1 MIKKENL
8 DKTSAW
14 PFVEAKKMLRER
26 KSIIE
31 KKGKITLQTGYGPSG
46 LPHIGTFGEVARTS
60 MIVNALKHLTDVPA
74 EIITFSDDMDGLRK
88 VPDNVPNKKI
98 LLAGVFLG
106 FHFALFFRS
115 VQLTSIAEA
124 ALLGTVAPVFTEFY
138 SIMFQKKR
146 LSIKVLGGL
155 FLALLGAY
163 TLLSQSSFSD
173 TSTFGN
179 VLAVLCSAAM
189 AVVLLV
195 GKDVRKSVGLF
206 EYSRWLFFYAAA
218 CLLLIS
224 LYQNVNV
231 FSFSFQDFGWFVF
244 LAAIPTMVGHNIFY
258 FLVKTLSA
266 TTVAAVPLGEPVIS
280 SVGAFFLFNE
290 PVGPFVFLGGSIT
303 LIGVYIIIRN
313 DD

>member
-1 MIKKENL
+1 MVLFKKNKYAL
-8 DKTSAW
+8 LFVALLAVSSSAW
-14 PFVEAKKMLRER
+14 VVRF
-26 KSIIE
+26 
-31 KKGKITLQTGYGPSG
+31 
-46 LPHIGTFGEVARTS
+46 LPELSATTIAFWRMFLASLMAFAISYKTILTF
-60 MIVNALKHLTDVPA
+60 
-74 EIITFSDDMDGLRK
+74 
-88 VPDNVPNKKI
+88 VPNKKI
-98 LLAGVFLG
+98 LLAGMFLG

-124 ALLGTVAPVFTEFY
+124 ALLGTIAPVFTEFY

-290 PVGPFVFLGGSIT
+290 PVGSFVFLGGSIT

>member
-1 MIKKENL
+1 MLLFTKNKYIL
-8 DKTSAW
+8 LFVALLAVSSSAW
-14 PFVEAKKMLRER
+14 VVRF
-26 KSIIE
+26 
-31 KKGKITLQTGYGPSG
+31 
-46 LPHIGTFGEVARTS
+46 LPELSATTIAFWRMSLASLMAFAISYKTILTF
-60 MIVNALKHLTDVPA
+60 
-74 EIITFSDDMDGLRK
+74 
-88 VPDNVPNKKI
+88 VPNKKI
-98 LLAGVFLG
+98 LLAGMFLG

-124 ALLGTVAPVFTEFY
+124 ALLGTIAPVFTEFY